1 MSVNHR
7 TPLGRVRGLGS
18 AKSGTQHWWMQRVT
32 AVANV
37 PLVLFAIYFVI
48 AHLGATRDQVVQAAD
63 NPFTSLL
70 LALGFVAV
78 LWHMKLG
85 MQVIIEDYVT
95 GHFAKIVAIIL
106 NGFYTVALGAA
117 AIYAIL
123 KMNFGL

>member
-18 AKSGTQHWWMQRVT
+18 AKSGTNHWWMQRVT

-48 AHLGATRDQVVQAAD
+48 SHLGASRTEVVKAAD

-70 LALGFVAV
+70 LALGFLSV

-95 GHFAKIVAIIL
+95 GHFAKIAAIIL
-106 NGFYTVALGAA
+106 NGFYVVALGAA
-117 AIYAIL
+117 AIFAIL
-123 KMNFGL
+123 RMNFGL

>member
-18 AKSGTQHWWMQRVT
+18 AKSGTHHWWMQRVT

-37 PLVLFAIYFVI
+37 PLVIFTIYFVI
-48 AHLGATRDQVVQAAD
+48 THLGASRAEVVRAAD

-70 LALGFVAV
+70 LALCFVSV

-95 GHFAKIVAIIL
+95 GHFTKIAAIIL
-106 NGFYTVALGAA
+106 NGFYVVALGAA
-117 AIYAIL
+117 AIFAIL
-123 KMNFGL
+123 RMNFGL